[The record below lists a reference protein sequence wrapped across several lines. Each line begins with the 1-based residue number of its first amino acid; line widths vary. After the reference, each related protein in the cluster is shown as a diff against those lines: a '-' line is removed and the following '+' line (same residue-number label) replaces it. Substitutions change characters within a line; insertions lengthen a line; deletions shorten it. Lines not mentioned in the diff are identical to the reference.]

1 MTSGPPPPASAPP
14 AASAPPD
21 WRCRPWSSHLPGS
34 GGALEARSE
43 DFEVREVPAYLP
55 SGRGQHL
62 YLRVEK
68 RGLTTPEAAH
78 HIAAR
83 LERPARDVAWAGLKD
98 KDATTEQWLSIE
110 WPEKAPLPAL
120 DALSGDAVRVLEAS
134 RHGNKLRAGHLHGN
148 RFHVRVRGV
157 DADGVARAQA
167 VLTWLR
173 AHGVPNAFGA
183 QRFGLAGDNALR
195 ARAILG
201 GERPAPRDRR
211 LARLLES
218 ALQSWVFNRLL
229 DARIADGTLARA
241 LLGDVMQKHTTGG
254 MFVVDDV
261 AATTPRVEA
270 LELSPTGLMP
280 GPRARAAEA
289 DVAERERA
297 VLAALDLDDARL
309 ARLRSDGTRRLMRY
323 PLDPDARV
331 EADGP
336 DAMRV
341 EVTLPPGAFV
351 TVLLAELMKPE
362 GGVVERS
369 ASSNVEDEG

>member
-1 MTSGPPPPASAPP
+1 MN
-14 AASAPPD
+14 AADPHDEATLD
-21 WRCRPWSSHLPGS
+21 WRCRPWSAHLPGA
-34 GGALEARSE
+34 GGALEARAE

-68 RGLTTPEAAH
+68 RGLTTPEVAH
-78 HIAAR
+78 RLAAR

-110 WPEKAPLPAL
+110 WPEKAPLPDL
-120 DALSGDAVRVLEAS
+120 DALSDDAVRVLELS

-148 RFHVRVRGV
+148 RFRVRVRGV
-157 DADGVARAQA
+157 TPDGVARAEA
-167 VLTWLR
+167 VLAWLR
-173 AHGVPNAFGA
+173 VHGVPNAFGA

-195 ARAILG
+195 ARAILR
-201 GERPAPRDRR
+201 GEKPAPRDRR

-229 DARIADGTLARA
+229 DDRIADGTLARA

-289 DVAERERA
+289 DVAARERA
-297 VLAALDLDDARL
+297 VLEALGLDDAVL

-331 EADGP
+331 QAEGP
-336 DAMRV
+336 DAMTV

-362 GGVVERS
+362 GGVVERR
-369 ASSNVEDEG
+369 AADDGDA